1 MNDRN
6 PLTFSTQLSA
16 ARFSSRE
23 PTREVINQLR
33 VSRSDTQSSQNK
45 GTSGST
51 GSTGSSQTSKT
62 ARPAERGE
70 G

>member
-1 MNDRN
+1 MTSRVG
-6 PLTFSTQLSA
+6 
-16 ARFSSRE
+16 SRE
-23 PTREVINQLR
+23 EKRAAESCVEDVSGIREVINQLR

-45 GTSGST
+45 GTT
-51 GSTGSSQTSKT
+51 GSTGSSQASKT